1 MMSSTVIFS
10 RSAPTAAYPDCDGKF
25 VSAIRARSAQLFFAQ
40 RAADHDIG
48 FDALMR
54 INMRVIAFS
63 NQTSG
68 IIKFAAV
75 LTEYYSD
82 KRLFPGIA
90 HDSFRQHFG
99 KNQHHKGQ
107 HTSPIATPASP
118 YKRIPTIVPS
128 AEQEY

>member
-25 VSAIRARSAQLFFAQ
+25 VSVIRAHSAQLFFAQ
-40 RAADHDIG
+40 RAANHDIG
-48 FDALMR
+48 FDTIMR
-54 INMRVIAFS
+54 ISIRVIAFS

-68 IIKFAAV
+68 IIKFAA
-75 LTEYYSD
+75 EPAENYSD
-82 KRLFPGIA
+82 KRLFPGTA
-90 HDSFRQHFG
+90 RNGFRQYLS
-99 KNQHHKGQ
+99 KYQYDKSQ
-107 HTSPIATPASP
+107 HTSAIATPASP